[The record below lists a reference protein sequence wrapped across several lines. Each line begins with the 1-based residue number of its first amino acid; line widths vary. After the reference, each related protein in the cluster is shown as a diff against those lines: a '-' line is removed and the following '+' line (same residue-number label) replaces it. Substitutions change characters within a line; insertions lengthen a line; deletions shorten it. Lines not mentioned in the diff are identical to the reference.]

1 MTKRARLSIA
11 GIALAIAAVTSLT
24 LGQGVET
31 ATAGSTNAKHN
42 GHPVVVELFTSQGC
56 YSCPP
61 ADEYVGVLKQRENVI
76 ALAYHVDYWDYIGWK
91 DPFATPTNTQRQRGY
106 SKAMGLWSIY
116 TPQMVIDG
124 RLEGVGSRTRE
135 IAEKI
140 GRVSTMSL
148 ADRVS
153 IPVAVEVSP
162 ETLSIKVE
170 GGAAPKGG
178 DIWLV
183 TYDEEK
189 TTAIPRGENAGKT
202 LTEYNIVSGVW
213 RLGDWNGQPIS
224 TQVAVKDLE
233 ITADNAVIML
243 QEKGQGVIYGAA
255 VARLR

>member
-1 MTKRARLSIA
+1 MTKRARLSFA
-11 GIALAIAAVTSLT
+11 GLTLAIAAVISLVYGT
-24 LGQGVET
+24 GLET
-31 ATAGSTNAKHN
+31 ATAGSSDAKHN

-61 ADEYVGVLKQRENVI
+61 ADKYVGVLKQRDNVI
-76 ALAYHVDYWDYIGWK
+76 AMAYHVDYWDYIGWK

-124 RLEGVGSRTRE
+124 RLEGVGSRTGE
-135 IAEKI
+135 ISDKI
-140 GRVSTMSL
+140 SQVGTMSL

-153 IPVAVEVSP
+153 IPVSLQASD
-162 ETLSIKVE
+162 THLSVNIE

-189 TTAIPRGENAGKT
+189 TTLIPRGENAGKT
-202 LTEYNIVSGVW
+202 LTEYNIVQGVW
-213 RLGDWNGQPIS
+213 RLGERNGRAIN
-224 TQVAVKDLE
+224 ANYDLKDFDGMS
-233 ITADNAVIML
+233 DNVVVLL
-243 QEKGQGVIYGAA
+243 QEKDQGVIYGAA
-255 VARLR
+255 LEKLR

>member
-1 MTKRARLSIA
+1 MTKRARLSFA
-11 GIALAIAAVTSLT
+11 GLTLAIAAVTSLIFGQT
-24 LGQGVET
+24 LGT
-31 ATAGSTNAKHN
+31 AAAGSGNATHN

-61 ADEYVGVLKQRENVI
+61 ADKYVGVLKKRENVI

-135 IAEKI
+135 ISDKI
-140 GRVSTMSL
+140 GRVSAMSL

-153 IPVAVEVSP
+153 IPIALRASP
-162 ETLSIKVE
+162 ETLSVKIE

-183 TYDEEK
+183 TYDDEK

-202 LTEYNIVSGVW
+202 LTEYNIVRGVR
-213 RLGDWNGQPIS
+213 RLGEWSGRTVSSDYSI
-224 TQVAVKDLE
+224 KDLG
-233 ITADNAVIML
+233 IQADNAVILL
-243 QEKGQGVIYGAA
+243 QEKGQGAIYGAA
-255 VARLR
+255 VTALK

>member
-1 MTKRARLSIA
+1 MAF
-11 GIALAIAAVTSLT
+11 AIAAVISLANWP
-24 LGQGVET
+24 GMKP
-31 ATAGSTNAKHN
+31 AHAGSAGTAHY

-61 ADEYVGVLKQRENVI
+61 ADKFVGVLKQRDNVI
-76 ALAYHVDYWDYIGWK
+76 ALAFHVDYWDYIGWK

-124 RLEGVGSRTRE
+124 RLEGVGSRTGE
-135 IAEKI
+135 ISDKI
-140 GRVSTMSL
+140 DRVSTMSL

-153 IPVAVEVSP
+153 IPIALHATAES
-162 ETLSIKVE
+162 LSVKIE
-170 GGAAPKGG
+170 GGAAPKDG

-183 TYDEEK
+183 TYDDEK

-213 RLGDWNGQPIS
+213 RLGDWNGEPVSADYTLKELKI
-224 TQVAVKDLE
+224 A
-233 ITADNAVIML
+233 ADNAVILL
-243 QEKGQGVIYGAA
+243 QEKGQGAIYGSA

>member
-1 MTKRARLSIA
+1 MT
-11 GIALAIAAVTSLT
+11 LAIAAVTSLIY
-24 LGQGVET
+24 GQSMET
-31 ATAGSTNAKHN
+31 AVAGSSNAQHN

-61 ADEYVGVLKQRENVI
+61 ADKFVGVLKQRDNVI

-91 DPFATPTNTQRQRGY
+91 DPFATPANTQRQRGY

-124 RLEGVGSRTRE
+124 RLEGVGSRTGE
-135 IAEKI
+135 ISDKI
-140 GRVSTMSL
+140 GRVSTMNL

-153 IPVAVEVSP
+153 IPIALNASSENITV
-162 ETLSIKVE
+162 KVE

-183 TYDEEK
+183 TYDDEE

-202 LTEYNIVSGVW
+202 LTEYNIVRGVW
-213 RLGDWNGQPIS
+213 RLGDWSGEPVS
-224 TQVAVKDLE
+224 SEYAVKDFQ
-233 ITADNAVIML
+233 TNADNAVVLL
-243 QEKGQGVIYGAA
+243 QEKGQGPIYGAA
-255 VARLR
+255 MARLR

>member
-1 MTKRARLSIA
+1 MTKRARLSFA
-11 GIALAIAAVTSLT
+11 GITLAIAAVASLIYV
-24 LGQGVET
+24 QDMET
-31 ATAGSTNAKHN
+31 ANADSGVHN

-61 ADEYVGVLKQRENVI
+61 ADKYVGVLKQRENVI

-91 DPFATPTNTQRQRGY
+91 DPFASPTNTQRQRGY

-124 RLEGVGSRTRE
+124 RLEGVGSRTRD
-135 IAEKI
+135 ISSKI
-140 GRVSTMSL
+140 SRVGAMSL

-153 IPVAVEVSP
+153 IPIDVTVSP
-162 ETLSIKVE
+162 EAISVQVQ

-189 TTAIPRGENAGKT
+189 TTSIPRGENAGKT
-202 LTEYNIVSGVW
+202 LTEYNIVRGVW
-213 RLGDWNGQPIS
+213 RLGDWRGEPVS
-224 TQVAVKDLE
+224 TTVEIAHLEGAADKAVVL
-233 ITADNAVIML
+233 L
-243 QEKGQGVIYGAA
+243 QEQGQGPIYGAA
-255 VARLR
+255 LASLR

>member
-1 MTKRARLSIA
+1 M
-11 GIALAIAAVTSLT
+11 ALAIAAVTSFVY
-24 LGQGVET
+24 GQAMET
-31 ATAGSTNAKHN
+31 ANADSNNGKHN

-61 ADEYVGVLKQRENVI
+61 ADKYVGVLKQRDNVI

-124 RLEGVGSRTRE
+124 RLEGVGSRTSE
-135 IAEKI
+135 ISDKI
-140 GRVSTMSL
+140 GRVSSMNL

-153 IPVAVEVSP
+153 VPVTLQAAAG
-162 ETLSIKVE
+162 TLSIKVE

-183 TYDEEK
+183 TYDDEK

-202 LTEYNIVSGVW
+202 VTEYNIVSGVW
-213 RLGDWNGQPIS
+213 RLGEWNGRPVS
-224 TQVAVKDLE
+224 ADFSLE
-233 ITADNAVIML
+233 DFGTKSGNAVLLL
-243 QEKGQGVIYGAA
+243 QEKGQGPIYGAA
-255 VARLR
+255 SAKLR